1 MFTGPVMTDYPM
13 RRLPS
18 ARPRGGGAEV
28 VSVLARRFPIEVHGL
43 ALEYLAVSAGHFD
56 DFTGAG
62 LRDAV
67 VPEMAEMHPTAAW
80 SVGGIDDS
88 PPLLA
93 MPHPH
98 RPY

>member
-1 MFTGPVMTDYPM
+1 
-13 RRLPS
+13 
-18 ARPRGGGAEV
+18 
-28 VSVLARRFPIEVHGL
+28 LARRFPVEVHGL

-62 LRDAV
+62 LWDAV